1 MKLPGSVNFNNP
13 IQAWET
19 NVLEA
24 ISAHLPLRDI
34 LDRITLGIERIATE
48 SVASIL
54 LVNPAD
60 HCLYYGSAP
69 NLPAEFVR
77 ATDGIH
83 IAEGSGVCGTCAFR
97 RQQVI
102 ATHIDDD
109 EQFSRFHT
117 VLHKYGLKSCWST
130 PVLDSNDNVIATF
143 ALYYHDNR
151 FPSEQDL
158 QLIARCTHIVG
169 ITIERENRQKAL
181 VESEERFRG
190 VFAGASLG
198 IAISDLSGRI
208 IRANPAYC
216 LMLGYNEDEMT
227 ELRILDITHPDDRER
242 NKTDLEHLLSNRIPS
257 FIIEKRYLH
266 KQGNVVWGR
275 LCVSLLR
282 SASGQP
288 SSIIA
293 ICEDITAQKKTQ
305 EQLRLLNTSIHRL
318 NDIVMITE
326 AEPISEPGPRILF
339 VNDAFQRH
347 TGYSREEV
355 IGRSPRFLR
364 GPNTQSDVSRRIRE
378 ALERW
383 QPVREEIIN
392 YKKNGEEFWLELD
405 IVPVADDTGWYTH
418 WVAVERDITERKR
431 TEQALTNSQTFLR
444 MASRMVRLGAWAVNL
459 PDMKL
464 EWSEEVRAI
473 HGVDANYQ
481 PSVAHALDFYN
492 DHSRSIIREA
502 FERCANAGEP
512 YDLELQVNTADGRTI
527 WVRTTAEAVRDLSG
541 KIIRVQGAFQDITT
555 SKREELERQRLAAQL
570 DTTLESMSDA
580 FFLLNRDW
588 QFIYLNS
595 EAERVLKRPREELLH
610 KKVWDEFPEAS
621 ESIAF
626 AEYHMA
632 MDQGLTRHFEFYY
645 PPLENWFEVNAYPSS
660 QGLAVY
666 FRTVTERRHAE
677 QALRQSEERF
687 RLLSKATNDAIWD
700 WDLLSDDLWWNEG
713 FESLF
718 GYRRSELEPD
728 SRSWTARIHPDDN
741 IRVTR
746 LIYAVIE
753 GEADFWTDR
762 YRFLHKDGFYVHV
775 EDRGQV
781 IRDQDGKAVRM
792 VGGMKDLTQ
801 QMALEEQLRQSQ
813 RLESVGQLTGGVAH
827 DFNNLLTVIL
837 GNAEL
842 LAEEL
847 AANASLH
854 PLAAMIA
861 NAAQSGAELTQ
872 RLLAFARRQALDPRP
887 VDINH
892 LVAGME
898 PLLRRTLGEHIDIKF
913 LLEKSI
919 PPAMVDPVQL
929 ESSLLNLCLNA
940 RDAMSGGG
948 RLCIE
953 TALFSLQSLGHS
965 HINAGL
971 APGCYLMLAVS
982 DNGSGIAPEN
992 MPRVF
997 DPFFTT
1003 KDKGKGTGLGM
1014 AMVYGFVKQ
1023 SGGHI
1028 NLYSEPGQGTT
1039 VKLYL
1044 PLATGEP
1051 MNTQK
1056 TTKAKSEPGGNETI
1070 LLVEDDEM
1078 VRRFAHDQLVSLG
1091 YRVLTAPDG
1100 PRALVVLRRQEPID
1114 LLFTDV
1120 VMPHGLSGRELAD
1133 KARLTRPDIKVLY
1146 TSGYTENAIVHHGRL
1161 DAGID
1166 LLNKPYRR
1174 AELAHKI
1181 RAALDRED

>member
-1 MKLPGSVNFNNP
+1 MKLADSINFNNP

-34 LDRITLGIERIATE
+34 LDRITLGIEHIATE
-48 SVASIL
+48 SKATIL
-54 LVNPAD
+54 LVNPVD
-60 HCLYYGSAP
+60 NCLYYGSAP

-77 ATDGIH
+77 ATDGTH

-109 EQFSRFHT
+109 VQFARFHT
-117 VLHKYGLKSCWST
+117 VLRKYGLKSCWST
-130 PVLDSNDNVIATF
+130 PVLDSNDNIIATF

-151 FPSEQDL
+151 YPSEQDL

-216 LMLGYNEDEMT
+216 MMLGYNEDELT
-227 ELRILDITHPDDRER
+227 ERRILDVTHPDDRER
-242 NKTDLEHLLSNRIPS
+242 NKTELEHLLSNRIPS

-266 KQGNVVWGR
+266 KQGHVVWGR

-293 ICEDITAQKKTQ
+293 IGEDITTQKKTQ
-305 EQLRLLNTSIHRL
+305 EQLRLLNASIQRL

-339 VNDAFQRH
+339 VNDAFERH

-364 GPNTQSDVSRRIRE
+364 GPNTQPEVNQRIRK

-405 IVPVADDTGWYTH
+405 IVPVADDTGWFTH

-431 TEQALTNSQTFLR
+431 TEQVLASSQAFLR
-444 MASRMVRLGAWAVNL
+444 MASHMVRLGAWAVNL
-459 PDMKL
+459 PDMEV
-464 EWSEEVRAI
+464 EWSEEVRTI
-473 HGVDANYQ
+473 HGVDNHYE
-481 PSVAHALDFYN
+481 PRVENALDFYTA
-492 DHSRSIIREA
+492 DSRSIIQEA
-502 FERCANAGEP
+502 FQRCANDGEP
-512 YDLELQVNTADGRTI
+512 YDLELQVNTADGRSI
-527 WVRTTAEAVRDLSG
+527 WVRSVAEAVRDANG
-541 KIIRVQGAFQDITT
+541 KIVRVQGAFQDITT
-555 SKREELERQRLAAQL
+555 TKQEELERQRLAAQL
-570 DTTLESMSDA
+570 DNTLESMSDA
-580 FFLLNRDW
+580 FFLLDRDW
-588 QFIYLNS
+588 QFTYLNS
-595 EAERVLKRPREELLH
+595 EAERVLERPREELLH
-610 KKVWDEFPEAS
+610 KTIWDEFPEAA
-621 ESIAF
+621 ETVAF
-626 AEYHMA
+626 NEYHMA
-632 MDQGLTRHFEFYY
+632 MDQGFSRHFEMYY
-645 PPLENWFEVNAYPSS
+645 PPLENWFEINAYPSS

-666 FRTVTERRHAE
+666 FRVVTGRRQAE

-700 WDLLSDDLWWNEG
+700 WDLVSDAIWWNEG
-713 FESLF
+713 FETLF
-718 GYRRSELEPD
+718 GYRRTELEPD
-728 SRSWTARIHPDDN
+728 SRSWTSRIHPDERD
-741 IRVTR
+741 RVTCQ
-746 LIYAVIE
+746 IYAVID
-753 GEADFWTDR
+753 GEANDWTDR

-801 QMALEEQLRQSQ
+801 QLALEEQLRQSQ

-847 AANASLH
+847 ATDANLH

-887 VDINH
+887 VDINL

-898 PLLRRTLGEHIDIKF
+898 PLLRRTLGEHIDIQF
-913 LLEKSI
+913 LLEKSL
-919 PPAMVDPVQL
+919 PPALVDSVQL
-929 ESSLLNLCLNA
+929 ESALLNLCLNA
-940 RDAMSGGG
+940 RDAMPNGG

-953 TALFSLQSLGHS
+953 TALFSLQSLGYS
-965 HINAGL
+965 HIDVGL
-971 APGCYLMLAVS
+971 APGRYLMLAVS

-1014 AMVYGFVKQ
+1014 AMVYGFIKQ

-1028 NLYSEPGQGTT
+1028 NLFSEPGQGTT

-1044 PLATGEP
+1044 PLAT
-1051 MNTQK
+1051 
-1056 TTKAKSEPGGNETI
+1056 SEPVIPPKASKTVSDPGGSETI

-1100 PRALVVLRRQEPID
+1100 PHALTILRRPDPID

-1133 KARLTRPDIKVLY
+1133 KARVIRPTIKVLY
-1146 TSGYTENAIVHHGRL
+1146 TSGYTENAFVDHGHL

-1174 AELAHKI
+1174 AELANKI